1 MRLNISMY
9 PLYPSIKPY
18 STHELAVDS
27 PHILYLEEAGYP
39 NGLPVLVLHGGP
51 GAGEDT
57 HLRRFFNPEIY
68 RIINFDQRGCG
79 RSLPHAEIH
88 NNTTED
94 LLRDIE
100 TVREFLGIER
110 FFLFGGGWGSLLALL
125 YAQNYPNNI
134 SGLLLHQIFLGRRED
149 IHWFYHSGANLVY
162 PDYWQEFCNFA
173 PQGEQGQICRFYANC
188 LQGNNELARMAA
200 AKNWVLWKARCST
213 LQPHSNLIDEYL
225 DPHFA
230 RGLATIESHYVNHNF
245 FIKENQVLDNTHK
258 IQHIPTYLI
267 HGRYDMVCP
276 LNGAWELQKALPSS
290 QLSIVRD
297 AGHSYQEAGL
307 IDAIITA
314 TIQLSREGLSAG

>member
-1 MRLNISMY
+1 MY
-9 PLYPSIKPY
+9 PLYPAIKSY
-18 STHELAVDS
+18 QSHELAVDA
-27 PHILYLEEAGYP
+27 PHVLYLDEAGNP

-51 GAGEDT
+51 GAGGDA
-57 HLRRFFNPEIY
+57 HLRRFFNPEIF

-79 RSLPHAEIH
+79 RSIPQAEIL
-88 NNTTED
+88 NNTTAD

-100 TVREFLGIER
+100 SIREYLDLER

-125 YAQNYPNNI
+125 YAESYPQYI
-134 SGLLLHQIFLGRRED
+134 SGLLLHQIFLGRKAD
-149 IHWFYHSGANLVY
+149 IDWFYQSGANLVY
-162 PDYWQEFCNFA
+162 PDYWQEFCNFVPLA
-173 PQGEQGQICRFYANC
+173 EQEHLCRYYANC

-200 AKNWVLWKARCST
+200 AKNWVLWKAHAST
-213 LQPHSNLIDEYL
+213 LQPNSNLIDEYL

-230 RGLATIESHYVNHNF
+230 RGLATIESHYINHHF
-245 FIKENQVLDNTHK
+245 FIKENEVLENIHK
-258 IQHIPTYLI
+258 IQHIPAFLV

-276 LNGAWELQKALPSS
+276 LHAAWELQQALPSS

-297 AGHSYQEAGL
+297 AGHSYHETGL